1 MMIMFVRRLMLCGLF
16 TVLLQIDAVQAEAG
30 LTIEITKGVETAVP
44 IAIVPFGW
52 QGQGSQAPV
61 SFSSVIQADLSRS
74 GLFKTL
80 TERDMLT
87 KPSAIDKV
95 RFRNWRALGQE
106 FLVIG
111 QINEISGRYQ
121 IQFQLFDVYKGE
133 QLIGY
138 RLTVAANE
146 MRRTAHYISDLV
158 YEKLT
163 GKKGVFSS
171 RIAYI
176 TTSIKANKQKLYKLL
191 VADADGFNPR
201 TIASSKEPLMSPA
214 WSADSTK
221 IAYVSFEN
229 KRSAIYVQTLATGKR
244 TKVAAYRGINGAPA
258 FSPDGSQLALTLSK
272 DGSPDIYILNLNNRL
287 LMKLTKSYGIETEPS
302 WSPDGKHIVYT
313 SDQGGK
319 PQLYIISSRG
329 GRSTRLTFD
338 GDYNA
343 RGQFSTDGKSMIM
356 VHANRG
362 DYRIAIMDMAT
373 RTINVLT
380 AGKHD
385 ESPSF
390 SANGDMVLYA
400 SRKGKRSVL
409 SAVSVDGRMQQKF
422 AFDKGDVREPAWSH

>member
-111 QINEISGRYQ
+111 QINEVSGRYQ